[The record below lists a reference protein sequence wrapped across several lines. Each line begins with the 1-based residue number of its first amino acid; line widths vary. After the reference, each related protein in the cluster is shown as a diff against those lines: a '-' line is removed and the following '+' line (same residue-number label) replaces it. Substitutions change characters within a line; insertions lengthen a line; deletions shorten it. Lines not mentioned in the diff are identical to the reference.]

1 VLSGPL
7 KCSLGRCRI
16 EIKFWP
22 GLDQRRLFFRTEAQ
36 DDQSGEAER
45 TSEVSYCGL
54 GHDHPDW
61 RFDRLIDGSTNSY
74 PEDRGRWGVALTF

>member
-1 VLSGPL
+1 MRPA
-7 KCSLGRCRI
+7 R
-16 EIKFWP
+16 
-22 GLDQRRLFFRTEAQ
+22 

-54 GHDHPDW
+54 AREHPDW
-61 RFDRLIDGSTNSY
+61 RFHRLLDGSANSY